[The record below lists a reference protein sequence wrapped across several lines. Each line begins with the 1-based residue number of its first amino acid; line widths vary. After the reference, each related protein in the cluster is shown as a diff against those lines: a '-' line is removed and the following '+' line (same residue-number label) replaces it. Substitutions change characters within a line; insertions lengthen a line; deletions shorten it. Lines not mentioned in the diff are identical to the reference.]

1 MTAEKRGEHNRY
13 YYSGGS
19 HMGISFNGDINSVMN
34 TLNASKTKTS
44 KTSDLER
51 NLSKLGD
58 MKNASDEELMQAC
71 KSFEAYLVEQVM
83 TKVKDA
89 VAPSDEDENIYM
101 TMFKGKLYE
110 EYANQVAENGELGIA
125 QQLYEAMKRD
135 YGVNK

>member
-1 MTAEKRGEHNRY
+1 
-13 YYSGGS
+13 
-19 HMGISFNGDINSVMN
+19 MGISFNGDINSVMN